1 MNDSPGSSP
10 PQDPSASETQAAEDA
25 GQETVPASG
34 SPPPPSDPPT
44 PVASAEAED
53 DPDSPDEEELGAK
66 MTFLEHLDELR
77 KRILWSAIAVA
88 VAFIGCWV
96 FREPIFEFLSIPIKN
111 AGIEKL
117 TYIKPTEPFTIY
129 LKVCF
134 VAAVFLAAPAIL
146 SQVWLFIAPGLYQRE
161 KRYVIPFLVSST
173 ALVLLGGT
181 FAYYIILPTAL
192 DFLINQFGSA
202 FQPMVTALEYFNF
215 EVIII
220 LGMGAIFQL
229 PVIVAFLSM
238 FGLITPGFLWRNF
251 RYAFLLMVM
260 VAAVVSPTTDAI
272 NLFLWS
278 GPMVLLYLVSIVISW
293 VFKRRAEKRAGL

>member
-1 MNDSPGSSP
+1 MNDSTGSSP
-10 PQDPSASETQAAEDA
+10 PQDPSASETQPAGDA
-25 GQETVPASG
+25 GQTAALVSG
-34 SPPPPSDPPT
+34 AAAPPSDPPT
-44 PVASAEAED
+44 PVTPTDVED
-53 DPDSPDEEELGAK
+53 DPDSPDEAELGAK

-77 KRILWSAIAVA
+77 KRILWSGIAVT
-88 VAFIGCWV
+88 VAFIGCWI
-96 FREPIFEFLSIPIKN
+96 FRVPIFDFLAMPIKN
-111 AGIEKL
+111 SGIEKL
-117 TYIKPTEPFTIY
+117 TFIKPTEPFTIY

-146 SQVWLFIAPGLYQRE
+146 TQVWLFIAPGLYQRE
-161 KRYVIPFLVSST
+161 KRYVIPFLASST
-173 ALVLLGGT
+173 LLVLLGGT

-192 DFLINQFGSA
+192 DFLINEFGKA

-220 LGMGAIFQL
+220 LGMAAIFQL

-260 VAAVVSPTTDAI
+260 IAAVVSPTTDAI

-293 VFKRRAEKRAGL
+293 VFKRRAEKRARM

>member
-10 PQDPSASETQAAEDA
+10 PQDPNASVTEPAGDA
-25 GQETVPASG
+25 GQEVAPVSG
-34 SPPPPSDPPT
+34 SSPPPSDPPT
-44 PVASAEAED
+44 PVASAEVED

-77 KRILWSAIAVA
+77 KRILRSAIAVV
-88 VAFIGCWV
+88 VAFVACWI

-146 SQVWLFIAPGLYQRE
+146 TQVWLFIAPGLYQRE
-161 KRYVIPFLVSST
+161 KRYAIPFLVSST

-192 DFLINQFGSA
+192 DFLINQFGKA
-202 FQPMVTALEYFNF
+202 FQPMVTAIEYFNF

-260 VAAVVSPTTDAI
+260 IAAVVSPTTDAI

-293 VFKRRAEKRAGL
+293 VFKRRAEKRAEM

>member
-1 MNDSPGSSP
+1 MNDSPGSPP
-10 PQDPSASETQAAEDA
+10 PQDSSASETQSTGDAE
-25 GQETVPASG
+25 QEIVPVS
-34 SPPPPSDPPT
+34 SSSPPPSDPPT
-44 PVASAEAED
+44 PVAPTDAED
-53 DPDSPDEEELGAK
+53 DPESTDDELGAK

-77 KRILWSAIAVA
+77 KRILWSAVAVA
-88 VAFIGCWV
+88 VAFIGCWI
-96 FREPIFEFLSIPIKN
+96 FREPVFEFLAVPIKN
-111 AGIEKL
+111 SGIEKL
-117 TYIKPTEPFTIY
+117 TFIKPTEPFTIY
-129 LKVCF
+129 LKVSF

-146 SQVWLFIAPGLYQRE
+146 TQVWLFIAPGLYQRE

-181 FAYYIILPTAL
+181 FAYYVILPTAL
-192 DFLINQFGSA
+192 DFLINEFGSA
-202 FQPMVTALEYFNF
+202 FQPMVTAIEYFNF

-220 LGMGAIFQL
+220 LGMAAIFQL

-278 GPMVLLYLVSIVISW
+278 GPMVMLYLVSIVISW

>member
-1 MNDSPGSSP
+1 MNDSPGSPP
-10 PQDPSASETQAAEDA
+10 PQDPSASETQPAGDAE
-25 GQETVPASG
+25 QEIVPVSG
-34 SPPPPSDPPT
+34 SSPPPSDPPT
-44 PVASAEAED
+44 PVVPTDAED
-53 DPDSPDEEELGAK
+53 DPDSSDNELGAK

-88 VAFIGCWV
+88 VAFVGCWI
-96 FREPIFEFLSIPIKN
+96 FREPIFEFLAVPIKN
-111 AGIEKL
+111 SGIEKL
-117 TYIKPTEPFTIY
+117 TFIKPTEPFTIY
-129 LKVCF
+129 LKVSF

-146 SQVWLFIAPGLYQRE
+146 TQVWLFIAPGLYQRE

-173 ALVLLGGT
+173 LLVLLGGT
-181 FAYYIILPTAL
+181 FAYYVILPTAL
-192 DFLINQFGSA
+192 DFLINEFGSA
-202 FQPMVTALEYFNF
+202 FQPMVTAIEYFNF

-220 LGMGAIFQL
+220 LGMAAIFQL

-260 VAAVVSPTTDAI
+260 IAAVVSPTTDAI

>member
-1 MNDSPGSSP
+1 MNDSPGSP
-10 PQDPSASETQAAEDA
+10 PPEDPSVSETQPA
-25 GQETVPASG
+25 GGDGEEIVPVSG
-34 SPPPPSDPPT
+34 SSPPPSDPPT
-44 PVASAEAED
+44 PVTSSEAED
-53 DPDSPDEEELGAK
+53 DPDSPDEDELGAK

-77 KRILWSAIAVA
+77 KRILWSAIAVS
-88 VAFIGCWV
+88 VAFVGCWI
-96 FREPIFEFLSIPIKN
+96 FREPIFEFLAQPIKD

-117 TYIKPTEPFTIY
+117 TFIKPTEPFTIY

-146 SQVWLFIAPGLYQRE
+146 TQVWLFIAPGLYARE
-161 KRYVIPFLVSST
+161 KRYIIPFLVSST
-173 ALVLLGGT
+173 ALVLMGGT

-192 DFLINQFGSA
+192 DFLINEFGKA
-202 FQPMVTALEYFNF
+202 FQPMVTAIEYFSF

-251 RYAFLLMVM
+251 RYAFLLMVI
-260 VAAVVSPTTDAI
+260 VAAVVSPTVDALS
-272 NLFLWS
+272 LFFWS
-278 GPMVLLYLVSIVISW
+278 GPMIVLYLVSIVISW
-293 VFKRRAEKRAGL
+293 VFKRRAEKRAEM

>member
-10 PQDPSASETQAAEDA
+10 PQDPSASETQAAGDA
-25 GQETVPASG
+25 GETTALVSSAAA
-34 SPPPPSDPPT
+34 PPSDPPT
-44 PVASAEAED
+44 PVTPTGVED
-53 DPDSPDEEELGAK
+53 DPDSPDEDELGAK

-77 KRILWSAIAVA
+77 KRILWSGIAITVT
-88 VAFIGCWV
+88 FIGCWI
-96 FREPIFEFLSIPIKN
+96 FREPIFEFLAMPIKN
-111 AGIEKL
+111 SGIEKL
-117 TYIKPTEPFTIY
+117 TFIKPTEPFTIY

-146 SQVWLFIAPGLYQRE
+146 TQVWLFIAPGLYQRE
-161 KRYVIPFLVSST
+161 KRYIIPFLVSST
-173 ALVLLGGT
+173 LLVLLGGT

-192 DFLINQFGSA
+192 DFLINEFGKA

-220 LGMGAIFQL
+220 LGMAAIFQL

-260 VAAVVSPTTDAI
+260 IAAVVSPTTDAI

-293 VFKRRAEKRAGL
+293 VFKRRAEKRARM